1 MYAGARTPSA
11 RRAKRSASRSSF
23 VLGLILVLVL
33 PLLLAFGFWQLWRV
47 SRPSVPAADVVS
59 TAAVSSSSSSQAPQ
73 AQPERVVAAAA
84 AKTETAPQTVSL
96 MALGDNLIHN
106 TVYWSAEQTDGS
118 YDFTPMYQDIRPI
131 VQQYDLA
138 AINQETIFVNDPA
151 QYSNYPYFGSPTAVG
166 SALAQMGFD
175 IVTQATNHCY
185 DKLDRGILDTTDF
198 WRENYPGMTVLGIHD
213 SQADADTI
221 RVVEKNGIRLAMLN
235 YTYGLNYSVPAN
247 KYMVD
252 TLDDQD
258 KIASDIEKAKSQSD
272 LVIVFVHWGT
282 EDSTTPSA
290 EQHSWAQ
297 FFADRGV
304 GLVIGSG
311 PHALQPMEVVTG
323 VDGNEM
329 PVYYSL
335 GNFLSHQKDAL
346 NMLGGMASVTIE
358 KGADGTSVK
367 NHFLYPT
374 MTAILP
380 NSMTG
385 WYTYRPM
392 MLMDYNDA
400 IARQHIVSGVSMN
413 EMWDLYYSIVGKP

>member
-1 MYAGARTPSA
+1 MYAGARTSSA
-11 RRAKRSASRSSF
+11 RHSKRRAPRNSF
-23 VLGLILVLVL
+23 VLGLLLVLVL
-33 PLLLAFGFWQLWRV
+33 PLLLGFGFWQLWRV
-47 SRPSVPAADVVS
+47 SRPSVPAADVVP
-59 TAAVSSSSSSQAPQ
+59 ASSSASAVPA
-73 AQPERVVAAAA
+73 AQPKNTAAAA
-84 AKTETAPQTVSL
+84 AVPVQTQPRTVSL
-96 MALGDNLIHN
+96 MAVGDNLIHN
-106 TVYWSAEQTDGS
+106 TVYWSAEQADGS

-166 SALAQMGFD
+166 TALAEMGFD

-185 DKLDRGILDTTDF
+185 DKLDRGILDTVGF

-221 RVVEKNGIRLAMLN
+221 RVVERSGIRLAMLN

-252 TLDDQD
+252 TLDDPD
-258 KIASDIEKAKSQSD
+258 KIAADIEKAKAKSD

-282 EDSTTPSA
+282 EDSTVPSA
-290 EQHSWAQ
+290 DQRSWAQ
-297 FFADRGV
+297 FFADHGV

-311 PHALQPMEVVTG
+311 PHALQPMQTVTG
-323 VDGNEM
+323 ADGNEV

-335 GNFLSHQKDAL
+335 GNFLSHQKDPL

-358 KGADGTSVK
+358 KDDSGTFVR

-374 MTAILP
+374 MTVILP
-380 NSMTG
+380 NAMTG

-400 IARQHIVSGVSMN
+400 ISRQHIVSGVSMN